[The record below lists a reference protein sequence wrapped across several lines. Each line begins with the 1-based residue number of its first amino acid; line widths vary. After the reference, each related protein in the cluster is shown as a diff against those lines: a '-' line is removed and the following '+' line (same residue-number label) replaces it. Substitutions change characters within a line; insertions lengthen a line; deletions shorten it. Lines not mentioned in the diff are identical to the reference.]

1 MTEDITQLSA
11 AALSSAIHD
20 RRMSCVSV
28 MEAYLDRIDAL
39 NPTVNAIVFRRSR
52 TELMDE
58 ATTCDRE
65 LENGRS
71 RGWMHG
77 FPQAVKDLSEVCGLR
92 CSWGSPLFGNFVS
105 SADSLHVE
113 RVRAAG
119 AIFIGKTNT
128 PEFGL
133 GSHTTNPVHGPT
145 RNPYDTARS
154 AGGSSGGA
162 AAALAT
168 RMLPVA
174 DGSDMMGS
182 LRNPAA
188 FNNVIG
194 FRPSMGRVPSG
205 KGTEFFLG
213 QLGIFGPMGKT
224 VEDTALLLATQAGY
238 DRREPLSLA
247 SEDLTLRGPAATR
260 GMKIAWFGDMGGYLP
275 FEPGVLDV
283 CGKALGIL
291 ANIGCE
297 IDELVPE
304 FDLPKLWQAWV
315 TLRSFNV
322 THGLRALFDQEE
334 TRALLNPQQIFEF
347 GIALSRSAAD
357 IFDASV
363 VRTAWY
369 QYLCTLFERY
379 DFIVMPSAQ
388 VFPFD
393 VDLSWPTEINGRS
406 MDTYHRWMEVV
417 IGPTLAGLPVAAV
430 PAGFG
435 ANSLASG
442 VQLVGPPRAD
452 RATLEFALA
461 YELAA
466 EIQTGNAI
474 A

>member
-1 MTEDITQLSA
+1 MTDDITRLSA
-11 AALSSAIHD
+11 AALSKAIHGK
-20 RRMSCVSV
+20 RISCVSV

-39 NPTVNAIVFRRSR
+39 NPAINAIILRRPR
-52 TELMDE
+52 AELMDE
-58 ATTCDRE
+58 ALTCDRE
-65 LENGRS
+65 LAEGRS

-77 FPQAVKDLSEVCGLR
+77 FPQAVKDLSEVRGLP
-92 CSWGSPLFGNFVS
+92 CSWGSPLFKNFVS
-105 SADSLHVE
+105 PADSLHVE
-113 RVRAAG
+113 RIRAAG

-145 RNPYDTARS
+145 RNPYDQSKS

-162 AAALAT
+162 AAALAA
-168 RMLPVA
+168 RLLPVA

-188 FNNVIG
+188 FNNIVG
-194 FRPSMGRVPSG
+194 FRPSFGRVANG

-213 QLGIFGPMGKT
+213 QLGISGPMGRT

-238 DRREPLSLA
+238 DRRDPLSLA
-247 SEDLTLRGPAATR
+247 DEDLTLRGPARTD
-260 GMKIAWFGDMGGYLP
+260 GMKIAWFGDFGGYLP
-275 FEPGVLDV
+275 FQPGVLDV
-283 CGKALGIL
+283 DRKALDVL
-291 ANIGCE
+291 ANIGCTVEE
-297 IDELVPE
+297 IAPE
-304 FDLPKLWQAWV
+304 FDPPKLWDAWL
-315 TLRSFNV
+315 TLRSFNA
-322 THGLRALFDQEE
+322 THGLRALYDQPEK
-334 TRALLNPQQIFEF
+334 RALFNPQMLYEF
-347 GIALSRSAAD
+347 DLALSKSAAD
-357 IFDASV
+357 IFAAST

-369 QYLCTLFERY
+369 KYLCTLFERY

-393 VDLSWPTEINGRS
+393 VDMPWPTEIAGKS

-417 IGPTLAGLPVAAV
+417 IGPTLAGLPAAAV

-435 ANSLASG
+435 ENGLPNG

-461 YELAA
+461 YEQAA
-466 EIQTGNAI
+466 GIETGTAKG
-474 A
+474 

>member
-1 MTEDITQLSA
+1 MMGDITQLSA
-11 AALSSAIHD
+11 AALSRAIHT
-20 RRMSCVSV
+20 RQVSCVSV
-28 MEAYLDRIDAL
+28 MEAYLDRIDTL
-39 NPTVNAIVFRRSR
+39 NPVMNTIVFRRSG
-52 TELMDE
+52 TELLDE
-58 ATTCDRE
+58 AHARDRE
-65 LENGRS
+65 LEDGYS

-77 FPQAVKDLSEVCGLR
+77 FPQAVKDLSEVRGLP
-92 CSWGSPLFGNFVS
+92 CSWGSPLFGSFVS
-105 SADSLHVE
+105 NADSLHVE
-113 RVRAAG
+113 RIRAAG

-162 AAALAT
+162 AAALAS

-194 FRPSMGRVPSG
+194 FRPSFGRIPG
-205 KGTEFFLG
+205 AKGTELFLG
-213 QLGIFGPMGKT
+213 QLATAGPMGKT
-224 VEDTALLLATQAGY
+224 VEDAALLLATQAGY
-238 DRREPLSLA
+238 DQRDPLSLA
-247 SEDLTLRGPAATR
+247 DESLALRGPATTH
-260 GMKIAWFGDMGGYLP
+260 GMKIAWFGDFGGYLP

-283 CGKALGIL
+283 DSKALAVL

-297 IDELVPE
+297 IDEVAPAFE
-304 FDLPKLWQAWV
+304 LPKLWEAWMI
-315 TLRSFNV
+315 LRSFNV
-322 THGLRALFDQEE
+322 THGLRSFYDQAE
-334 TRALLNPQQIFEF
+334 TRSLLNAQQMFEF
-347 GIALSRSAAD
+347 EIALSCSAAD
-357 IFDASV
+357 IFNASV

-369 QYLCTLFERY
+369 QYLCRLFERY
-379 DFIVMPSAQ
+379 DFILMPSAQ

-393 VDLSWPTEINGRS
+393 IGLSWPSEISGKA

-435 ANSLASG
+435 ASG
-442 VQLVGPPRAD
+442 LPTGIQLVGPPRAD

-461 YELAA
+461 YEQSAK
-466 EIQTGNAI
+466 IRTGDAI